1 MPVLQWGM
9 LCVLS
14 LLLSIGFLAL
24 HLPAALLLGPMI
36 AGIIFSMRGVT
47 LQLPRSAF
55 LAAQA
60 ILGCMIAQNLTG
72 SILTTLAVNWPIVL
86 AILLVT
92 LLSSAIVGWL
102 LVRYSSLPGNTGA
115 WGSSPGGAAAM
126 VAMAQDYGADIRL
139 VAFMQYLRVLFV
151 AGAAVLVTRMM
162 LGDNAEAV
170 NQQIV
175 WFPPVSINLLLTI
188 MLAVVAGTAG
198 CLLRL
203 PSGTMLIPMVPYG
216 VSRTDCRID
225 YDELRKTAH
234 ECKPKLIVAGAS
246 AYPRTID
253 FARFREIADE
263 VGAILMVD
271 MAHIAGLVAAGLH
284 PNPVPYADVVTST
297 THKTLRGPRGGLILC
312 KEKWAKQIDKAV
324 FPGMQGGPLMH
335 IIAAKAV
342 SFKEALSDEFK
353 AYQKQVVANAQA
365 LAESLTENG
374 VKLVS
379 GGTDNHL
386 MLVDLTDDG
395 ISGKQL
401 EKLLDEVHI
410 TANKNGIPF
419 DTASPFITSGL
430 RLGTPSVTTRG
441 MKEPEM
447 KIIGEVIADV
457 IKRREEALADST
469 KKVLALTERFPLY
482 KNDIIE

>member
-14 LLLSIGFLAL
+14 LLLSIGFLGL

-72 SILTTLAVNWPIVL
+72 SILTTLEVNWPIVL
-86 AILLVT
+86 AI
-92 LLSSAIVGWL
+92 L

-170 NQQIV
+170 NQHIV

-188 MLAVVAGTAG
+188 LLAVVAGTVG

-203 PSGTMLIPMVPYG
+203 PSGTMLIPM
-216 VSRTDCRID
+216 
-225 YDELRKTAH
+225 L
-234 ECKPKLIVAGAS
+234 AGAVLQS
-246 AYPRTID
+246 GQLITIELPEWLLAMAYMAIGWRIGLGFDKQILLRALRPLPQILLSIFALLAICAGMAWGLTRFMHID
-253 FARFREIADE
+253 FMTAYLATSPGGLDTVAVIAAGSNADMALIMAMQTLRLFSILLTGPAIARFIST
-263 VGAILMVD
+263 
-271 MAHIAGLVAAGLH
+271 
-284 PNPVPYADVVTST
+284 YAP
-297 THKTLRGPRGGLILC
+297 KR
-312 KEKWAKQIDKAV
+312 
-324 FPGMQGGPLMH
+324 
-335 IIAAKAV
+335 
-342 SFKEALSDEFK
+342 
-353 AYQKQVVANAQA
+353 
-365 LAESLTENG
+365 
-374 VKLVS
+374 
-379 GGTDNHL
+379 
-386 MLVDLTDDG
+386 
-395 ISGKQL
+395 
-401 EKLLDEVHI
+401 
-410 TANKNGIPF
+410 TA
-419 DTASPFITSGL
+419 
-430 RLGTPSVTTRG
+430 
-441 MKEPEM
+441 
-447 KIIGEVIADV
+447 
-457 IKRREEALADST
+457 
-469 KKVLALTERFPLY
+469 
-482 KNDIIE
+482 

>member
-36 AGIIFSMRGVT
+36 AGIIFSMHGVT

-188 MLAVVAGTAG
+188 LLAVVAGTAG

-203 PSGTMLIPMVPYG
+203 PSGTMLIPLPQILL
-216 VSRTDCRID
+216 SIFALLAIC
-225 YDELRKTAH
+225 
-234 ECKPKLIVAGAS
+234 AGMAWGLT
-246 AYPRTID
+246 RFMHID
-253 FARFREIADE
+253 FMTAYLATSPGGLDTVAVIAAGSNADMALIIAMQTLRLFSILLTGPAIARFIST
-263 VGAILMVD
+263 
-271 MAHIAGLVAAGLH
+271 
-284 PNPVPYADVVTST
+284 YA
-297 THKTLRGPRGGLILC
+297 P
-312 KEKWAKQIDKAV
+312 
-324 FPGMQGGPLMH
+324 
-335 IIAAKAV
+335 
-342 SFKEALSDEFK
+342 
-353 AYQKQVVANAQA
+353 
-365 LAESLTENG
+365 
-374 VKLVS
+374 
-379 GGTDNHL
+379 
-386 MLVDLTDDG
+386 
-395 ISGKQL
+395 
-401 EKLLDEVHI
+401 
-410 TANKNGIPF
+410 
-419 DTASPFITSGL
+419 
-430 RLGTPSVTTRG
+430 
-441 MKEPEM
+441 
-447 KIIGEVIADV
+447 
-457 IKRREEALADST
+457 KRSA
-469 KKVLALTERFPLY
+469 
-482 KNDIIE
+482 

>member
-188 MLAVVAGTAG
+188 LLAVVAVRRDACYVFLPARCSSRCWRAQCSSLVSSSRLNSRNGCWRWHIWQLAG
-198 CLLRL
+198 
-203 PSGTMLIPMVPYG
+203 
-216 VSRTDCRID
+216 
-225 YDELRKTAH
+225 
-234 ECKPKLIVAGAS
+234 
-246 AYPRTID
+246 
-253 FARFREIADE
+253 
-263 VGAILMVD
+263 
-271 MAHIAGLVAAGLH
+271 GLVLVSISKYYCGHCAH
-284 PNPVPYADVVTST
+284 C
-297 THKTLRGPRGGLILC
+297 HKSCCRFLLCWLFVRVWRGG
-312 KEKWAKQIDKAV
+312 
-324 FPGMQGGPLMH
+324 
-335 IIAAKAV
+335 
-342 SFKEALSDEFK
+342 
-353 AYQKQVVANAQA
+353 
-365 LAESLTENG
+365 
-374 VKLVS
+374 
-379 GGTDNHL
+379 
-386 MLVDLTDDG
+386 
-395 ISGKQL
+395 
-401 EKLLDEVHI
+401 
-410 TANKNGIPF
+410 
-419 DTASPFITSGL
+419 
-430 RLGTPSVTTRG
+430 
-441 MKEPEM
+441 
-447 KIIGEVIADV
+447 
-457 IKRREEALADST
+457 
-469 KKVLALTERFPLY
+469 
-482 KNDIIE
+482 

>member
-14 LLLSIGFLAL
+14 LLLSIGFLAV

-36 AGIIFSMRGVT
+36 AGIIFSMRGIT

-72 SILTTLAVNWPIVL
+72 SILTTLAANWPIVL

-115 WGSSPGGAAAM
+115 WGSSPGGVAAM

-188 MLAVVAGTAG
+188 LLAVVAGTAG
-198 CLLRL
+198 CMLRL
-203 PSGTMLIPMVPYG
+203 PSGTMLIPM
-216 VSRTDCRID
+216 
-225 YDELRKTAH
+225 L
-234 ECKPKLIVAGAS
+234 AGAVLQS
-246 AYPRTID
+246 GQLITIELPEWLLAMAYMAIGWRIGLGFDKQILLRALRPLPQILLSIFALLAICAGMAWGLTRFMHID
-253 FARFREIADE
+253 FMTAYLATSPGGLDTVAVIAAGSNADMALIMAMQTLRLFSILLTGPAIARFIST
-263 VGAILMVD
+263 
-271 MAHIAGLVAAGLH
+271 
-284 PNPVPYADVVTST
+284 YA
-297 THKTLRGPRGGLILC
+297 P
-312 KEKWAKQIDKAV
+312 
-324 FPGMQGGPLMH
+324 
-335 IIAAKAV
+335 
-342 SFKEALSDEFK
+342 
-353 AYQKQVVANAQA
+353 
-365 LAESLTENG
+365 
-374 VKLVS
+374 
-379 GGTDNHL
+379 
-386 MLVDLTDDG
+386 
-395 ISGKQL
+395 
-401 EKLLDEVHI
+401 
-410 TANKNGIPF
+410 
-419 DTASPFITSGL
+419 
-430 RLGTPSVTTRG
+430 
-441 MKEPEM
+441 
-447 KIIGEVIADV
+447 
-457 IKRREEALADST
+457 KRSA
-469 KKVLALTERFPLY
+469 
-482 KNDIIE
+482 

>member
-14 LLLSIGFLAL
+14 LLLSIGFLAV

-36 AGIIFSMRGVT
+36 AGIIFSMRGIT

-170 NQQIV
+170 NQHIV

-188 MLAVVAGTAG
+188 LLAVVAGTVG

-203 PSGTMLIPMVPYG
+203 PSGTMLIPM
-216 VSRTDCRID
+216 
-225 YDELRKTAH
+225 L
-234 ECKPKLIVAGAS
+234 AGAVLQS
-246 AYPRTID
+246 GQLITIELPQILLSIFALLAICAGMAWGLTRFMHID
-253 FARFREIADE
+253 FMTAYLATSPGGLDTVAVIAAGSNADMALIMAMQTLRLFSILLTGPAIARFIST
-263 VGAILMVD
+263 
-271 MAHIAGLVAAGLH
+271 
-284 PNPVPYADVVTST
+284 YA
-297 THKTLRGPRGGLILC
+297 P
-312 KEKWAKQIDKAV
+312 
-324 FPGMQGGPLMH
+324 
-335 IIAAKAV
+335 
-342 SFKEALSDEFK
+342 
-353 AYQKQVVANAQA
+353 
-365 LAESLTENG
+365 
-374 VKLVS
+374 
-379 GGTDNHL
+379 
-386 MLVDLTDDG
+386 
-395 ISGKQL
+395 
-401 EKLLDEVHI
+401 
-410 TANKNGIPF
+410 
-419 DTASPFITSGL
+419 
-430 RLGTPSVTTRG
+430 
-441 MKEPEM
+441 
-447 KIIGEVIADV
+447 
-457 IKRREEALADST
+457 KRSA
-469 KKVLALTERFPLY
+469 
-482 KNDIIE
+482 